1 MKSTSTTKMLTV
13 VVVLQ
18 SLILLGQW
26 LGSPSVLPAAQA
38 QVPDAGGQRFQMIK
52 ELEKLNEKTERMMTL
67 LESGKVTVRVSNMD
81 DRKEAPPRR

>member
-1 MKSTSTTKMLTV
+1 MKSTSTSTKLLTV

-38 QVPDAGGQRFQMIK
+38 QVPDAGGQRVQMIK
-52 ELEKLNEKTERMMTL
+52 ELESLNAKTERLITM
-67 LESGKVTVRVSNMD
+67 LESGKVTVRVSNMEE
-81 DRKEAPPRR
+81 KPANRR